1 MAEQSG
7 WREYFYPETLEHAD
21 GVVQGT
27 LRNLLGERDDER
39 LTALGRFT
47 MRWSAVT
54 PRQWSTACAHAM
66 PAPGS
71 SCFLP
76 WPCAHTAV
84 PAGGRYK
91 TGLHDVAYSGGL
103 LRHLLPEHPVS
114 LPGKRGA
121 REEVGAVT
129 KPKGRHAKVRKDK
142 GTARKVSELINSI
155 ARLIRAVS
163 VLVDALG
170 RWF

>member
-91 TGLHDVAYSGGL
+91 TGPHDVAYSGAFSGTSS
-103 LRHLLPEHPVS
+103 RNTQCPCRGSKE
-114 LPGKRGA
+114 PGRRWGPCPS
-121 REEVGAVT
+121 READTSRSAGT
-129 KPKGRHAKVRKDK
+129 RIRPGR
-142 GTARKVSELINSI
+142 
-155 ARLIRAVS
+155 
-163 VLVDALG
+163 
-170 RWF
+170 

>member
-1 MAEQSG
+1 MRAAPRLSPVG
-7 WREYFYPETLEHAD
+7 RVRRGP
-21 GVVQGT
+21 
-27 LRNLLGERDDER
+27 RRDR
-39 LTALGRFT
+39 A
-47 MRWSAVT
+47 AVT
-54 PRQWSTACAHAM
+54 P
-66 PAPGS
+66 PD
-71 SCFLP
+71 L
-76 WPCAHTAV
+76 
-84 PAGGRYK
+84 
-91 TGLHDVAYSGGL
+91 TGKMRCCIGLVRL
-103 LRHLLPEHPVS
+103 LRYLLPERPVS

-142 GTARKVSELINSI
+142 GTARKVSELISSI

>member
-1 MAEQSG
+1 MNRWNTARIEPPASAPPG
-7 WREYFYPETLEHAD
+7 RTTAPAGAGRRVT
-21 GVVQGT
+21 GVSPAGRV
-27 LRNLLGERDDER
+27 LGGGA
-39 LTALGRFT
+39 T
-47 MRWSAVT
+47 
-54 PRQWSTACAHAM
+54 
-66 PAPGS
+66 APGRKR
-71 SCFLP
+71 P
-76 WPCAHTAV
+76 AV
-84 PAGGRYK
+84 PARARPSPA
-91 TGLHDVAYSGGL
+91 TVRTRPQRRDHVDAPAAHAIGLTGL

-129 KPKGRHAKVRKDK
+129 KRHAKVRKDK

>member
-1 MAEQSG
+1 MV
-7 WREYFYPETLEHAD
+7 R
-21 GVVQGT
+21 
-27 LRNLLGERDDER
+27 
-39 LTALGRFT
+39 
-47 MRWSAVT
+47 
-54 PRQWSTACAHAM
+54 
-66 PAPGS
+66 
-71 SCFLP
+71 
-76 WPCAHTAV
+76 
-84 PAGGRYK
+84 
-91 TGLHDVAYSGGL
+91 L
-103 LRHLLPEHPVS
+103 LRHLLPDHPVS

-129 KPKGRHAKVRKDK
+129 KRHAKVRKDK